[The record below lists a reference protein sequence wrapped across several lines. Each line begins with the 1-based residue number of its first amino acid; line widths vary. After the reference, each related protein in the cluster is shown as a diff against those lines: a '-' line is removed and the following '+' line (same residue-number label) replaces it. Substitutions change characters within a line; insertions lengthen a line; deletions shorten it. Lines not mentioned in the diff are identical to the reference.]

1 MSLRALLAD
10 DEPLARTRL
19 RRLLGLQRD
28 IEIVEECA
36 SGGAALAALC
46 RQHVDVLFLDIE
58 LPELDGFEVLER
70 AGGGFPATVFVTAY
84 AQHALRAFD
93 FSAVD
98 YLVKPFDGE
107 RLALAVE
114 RVRRRVAAS
123 GKPAPY
129 PERIPV
135 RSGARIRFI
144 AVESI
149 ELVEAQG
156 NYVAL
161 HCCCPEGHAQRAQ
174 QQPREELLRETLSG
188 IEARLDPARFVRV
201 HRRFIVRLSSIVELE
216 PTAGGELLLTLA
228 SGRRL
233 LSGRTYRSRLSQL
246 TRL

>member
-1 MSLRALLAD
+1 MSLRAIVAD

-19 RRLLGLQRD
+19 RRLLGQQGGV
-28 IEIVEECA
+28 EVVEECA
-36 SGGAALAALC
+36 SGAATLAALC
-46 RQHVDVLFLDIE
+46 KQHVDVLFLDIE
-58 LPELDGFEVLER
+58 LPELNGFEVLER

-84 AQHALRAFD
+84 GQHALRAFD

-114 RVRRRVAAS
+114 RVRQRVAQH
-123 GKPAPY
+123 GKPAGY

-135 RSGARIRFI
+135 RSGARIRFV
-144 AVESI
+144 AVDDI

-161 HCCCPEGHAQRAQ
+161 HHVQHAQR
-174 QQPREELLRETLSG
+174 REELLRETLSG
-188 IEARLDPARFVRV
+188 IEARLDPTHFVRV
-201 HRRFIVRLSSIVELE
+201 HRRFIVRRSSIVELE
-216 PTAGGELLLTLA
+216 PTAAGEFVLTLA

-233 LSGRTYRSRLSQL
+233 LSGRTYRSRLTQL

>member
-10 DEPLARTRL
+10 DEPLARARL
-19 RRLLGLQRD
+19 RRLLKQQRD

-46 RQHVDVLFLDIE
+46 RRQVDVLFLDIE
-58 LPELDGFEVLER
+58 LPELGGFEVLER
-70 AGGGFPATVFVTAY
+70 AGSGWPATVFVTAY

-98 YLVKPFDGE
+98 YLVKPIDGE

-114 RVRRRVAAS
+114 RVRQRVAAS
-123 GKPAPY
+123 ASAPAY

-135 RSGARIRFI
+135 RSGARVRL
-144 AVESI
+144 VPVHTI
-149 ELVEAQG
+149 ELLEAQG

-161 HCCCPEGHAQRAQ
+161 HCCAPQGQPAA
-174 QQPREELLRETLSG
+174 PREELLRETLSG
-188 IEARLDPARFVRV
+188 LEARLDPAVFVRV
-201 HRRFIVRLSSIVELE
+201 HRRFIVRRSSIVELE
-216 PTAGGELLLTLA
+216 PSAGGEFVLTLA

-233 LSGRTYRSRLSQL
+233 LSGRTYRARLAQL